1 MEKNK
6 KTKKIINIS
15 SLKTQKLRTGII
27 TNKKKLKIES
37 NIQFL
42 CEGKKKS
49 RNLSEK
55 QKTSK
60 INKKQEWFRIALAVM
75 REKMESLK
83 ERERKIIKQI
93 KDFSCLFLMSKFSFL
108 NFTCF

>member
-55 QKTSK
+55 
-60 INKKQEWFRIALAVM
+60 
-75 REKMESLK
+75 
-83 ERERKIIKQI
+83 
-93 KDFSCLFLMSKFSFL
+93 
-108 NFTCF
+108 